1 MGTNEIYQTSCFTLY
16 FAKFIYN
23 LQLVQKSSVH
33 GRHLE
38 LNGEM
43 VAQAESRRAGDQLKQ
58 TVLLE
63 QIHKYYIYIFIY
75 DDNNTDDNNNSN
87 NDNLKYLIVFQQP

>member
-1 MGTNEIYQTSCFTLY
+1 MGANEIDQTSCFTFY

-23 LQLVQKSSVH
+23 LQLMLNMFGSRSISRTVH
-33 GRHLE
+33 GE
-38 LNGEM
+38 I

-63 QIHKYYIYIFIY
+63 QMHRYYM
-75 DDNNTDDNNNSN
+75 
-87 NDNLKYLIVFQQP
+87 YLHI